1 MYSGVVSLLDHRST
15 DWYVFIK
22 ATLTQQDAAL
32 IETLMEVGEQSQYSV
47 NELNMHPNKA
57 FGSSGS
63 LEQIL
68 NSLDAFGET
77 QSEAREKAPSSTS
90 IKGFG

>member
-1 MYSGVVSLLDHRST
+1 MDSGVVFLLDNRST

-32 IETLMEVGEQSQYSV
+32 METLLMKDGERSQYSV
-47 NELNMHPNKA
+47 HELNTHPAKA
-57 FGSSGS
+57 FRSSGS

-77 QSEAREKAPSSTS
+77 QREAREKAQLN
-90 IKGFG
+90 